1 MQNSLS
7 LLLVLFS
14 RISKVH
20 GFGFWSH
27 CIRDVRSFSYF
38 PTALCLSQTWGS
50 EPPTSS
56 RLLTPWV
63 EDSFSFVSP
72 TPFLEFQCQN
82 DNWFGN
88 LGVPIQNCSARGL
101 ILSGPTQGRQL
112 HLAPWFLKVATQKNC
127 CSRSG
132 STKGEMPPTLHGR
145 ASAARLPPNLHSS
158 REVCSSCPVGISLPT
173 EAHQCKEMLHVA
185 IALQSPHVSGMWES

>member
-1 MQNSLS
+1 MGEWAPYFIKAFDSLS
-7 LLLVLFS
+7 
-14 RISKVH
+14 R
-20 GFGFWSH
+20 GF
-27 CIRDVRSFSYF
+27 
-38 PTALCLSQTWGS
+38 L
-50 EPPTSS
+50 
-56 RLLTPWV
+56 
-63 EDSFSFVSP
+63 SFVSP

-88 LGVPIQNCSARGL
+88 LGVPIQNCSAKGL

-158 REVCSSCPVGISLPT
+158 REVCSQLSCGHFS
-173 EAHQCKEMLHVA
+173 AHWGPPMQGDASCCNSSS
-185 IALQSPHVSGMWES
+185 QSPHVSGMWES